1 MVLGEQHTLEIT
13 GLTTSLAARGAP
25 ARGLVLS
32 VESGSRAGQR
42 VSLSS
47 RPLKIGAGGDCD
59 LVLDDP
65 TVSRQHAELLPAL
78 QGILVRDLGSRNG
91 TRVNGALVREALVTP
106 GREFLVG
113 ETRLRLHDGGA
124 PQVAPSTRE
133 RFGGLVGSSTS
144 MREVFAVLEL
154 AAPSDA
160 TVLIQGPSGSGK
172 EVAARALHDHS
183 RRSTGPFVV
192 FDCSSV
198 SRELLQS
205 ALFGHKKGA
214 FTGAVSDRG
223 GAFVEASGGTLFLD
237 ELGELPVDSQT
248 HLLRVLETAQVTPV
262 GGDRAVKVDVRV
274 VAATHRELFEMVEA
288 KSFRLDLFHRLAVVH
303 LRLPA
308 LDERLEDLPILIRHF
323 YEGRGVEPGVIDGP
337 NLSQLRHHAFEG
349 NVRELRNILER
360 SWVLGGGGSTRF
372 ADLRLWLGP
381 TQTARG
387 VSPATLDVDAGLPF
401 KEAKEKLLDDFEA
414 RYLPELMARFG
425 DNLSAAARHAGLSR
439 RHLRALLVKHGL
451 KGEDA

>member
-1 MVLGEQHTLEIT
+1 VALGEQHTVEIT

-25 ARGLVLS
+25 ARGLWLC
-32 VESGSRAGQR
+32 VESGSRAGHRQA
-42 VSLSS
+42 LGS
-47 RPLKIGAGGDCD
+47 RPLKLGAGGDCD

-78 QGILVRDLGSRNG
+78 QGVLVKDLGSRNG
-91 TRVNGALVREALVTP
+91 TRVGGALVREALVTP

-113 ETRLRLHDGGA
+113 ETRLRIVDGGA
-124 PQVAPSTRE
+124 PVLPPSARE
-133 RFGGLVGSSTS
+133 RFGGLVGASTT

-154 AAPSDA
+154 AAPTDA

-183 RRSTGPFVV
+183 RRSAGPFVV

-214 FTGAVSDRG
+214 FTGALSDRS

-237 ELGELPVDSQT
+237 ELGELPLDSQT
-248 HLLRVLETAQVTPV
+248 HLLRALETAQVTPV
-262 GGDRAVKVDVRV
+262 GGDRPLKVDVRV
-274 VAATHRELFEMVEA
+274 VAATHRELFEMVEQ
-288 KSFRLDLFHRLAVVH
+288 KTFRLDLFHRLAVVH
-303 LRLPA
+303 LRLPP
-308 LDERLEDLPILIRHF
+308 LRDRLEDLPVLIRHF
-323 YEGRGVEPGVIDGP
+323 YEGRGVEPGPVDGP
-337 NLSQLRHHAFEG
+337 NLNLLRSHPFDG

-360 SWVLGGGGSTRF
+360 SWVLSAGGAPRF
-372 ADLRLWLGP
+372 ADLALWLGP
-381 TQTARG
+381 AQAAAPSSAG
-387 VSPATLDVDAGLPF
+387 LSVDAGLPF
-401 KEAKEKLLDDFEA
+401 KDAKEKLLADFEA
-414 RYLPELMARFG
+414 RYLPDLMARHG
-425 DNLSAAARHAGLSR
+425 GNLSAAARHAGLSR

-451 KGEDA
+451 TGEDA